1 MSKYLIM
8 FGSYSCGFVFTER
21 IEYHE
26 THWYGG
32 KSDDHLFQQGVCEV
46 MEMMAIKTG
55 SVCVVQFLATRGCRL
70 PACILCLLIFAE
82 AAVKHLVGGDF
93 TQRFRLTRLSKYRAV
108 CWRAEQKHDTNT
120 NTDLKYPQSSTFGEH
135 NTFHFQV
142 DKPHAL
148 TLKDTWYL
156 LCYLFPQREFRMIF
170 MSQKTCTHCPSSS
183 SDWFEPADDL
193 YPVLGCN
200 HSFGV

>member
-70 PACILCLLIFAE
+70 PACILCPLIFAE

-120 NTDLKYPQSSTFGEH
+120 NTDLKYPQFSTFGEH
-135 NTFHFQV
+135 NIPFPGGQAPCSYFERHVIF
-142 DKPHAL
+142 AL
-148 TLKDTWYL
+148 LFIFTERISYDFYVSENLHTLP
-156 LCYLFPQREFRMIF
+156 C
-170 MSQKTCTHCPSSS
+170 

>member
-1 MSKYLIM
+1 
-8 FGSYSCGFVFTER
+8 
-21 IEYHE
+21 
-26 THWYGG
+26 
-32 KSDDHLFQQGVCEV
+32 
-46 MEMMAIKTG
+46 MEENQMIITYFSRECVRWWKWWRSTG

-70 PACILCLLIFAE
+70 PACILCPLIFAE

-108 CWRAEQKHDTNT
+108 CWRAEHKHDT
-120 NTDLKYPQSSTFGEH
+120 NTDLKYPVFNLRRTQHIPFPGGQAPCSYFERH
-135 NTFHFQV
+135 VIF
-142 DKPHAL
+142 AL
-148 TLKDTWYL
+148 
-156 LCYLFPQREFRMIF
+156 LFIFTERISYDF